1 MLAYIAFRY
10 EWDYAV
16 SCLVALVHDVLITL
30 AMFAILRLEVNTE
43 VISVLLTIIGYSI
56 NNSIVV
62 FDRVRETVADTNG
75 KPDYAKI
82 VNDSLDKTLL
92 VSLYSSLT
100 TLLPVIMLLVLGSRS
115 IFTFTFAM
123 LVGMIAGTFSSIF
136 VAPRLWCWIREN
148 YKPKD
153 KPKKKKE
160 NKETL
165 DEYTFK
171 GINA

>member
-1 MLAYIAFRY
+1 
-10 EWDYAV
+10 
-16 SCLVALVHDVLITL
+16 
-30 AMFAILRLEVNTE
+30 
-43 VISVLLTIIGYSI
+43 
-56 NNSIVV
+56 
-62 FDRVRETVADTNG
+62 
-75 KPDYAKI
+75 
-82 VNDSLDKTLL
+82 
-92 VSLYSSLT
+92 
-100 TLLPVIMLLVLGSRS
+100 MLLVLGSRS